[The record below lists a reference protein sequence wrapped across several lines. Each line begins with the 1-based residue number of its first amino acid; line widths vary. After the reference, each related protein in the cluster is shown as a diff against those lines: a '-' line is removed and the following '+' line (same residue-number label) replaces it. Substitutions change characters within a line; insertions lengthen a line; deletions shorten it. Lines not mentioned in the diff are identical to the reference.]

1 MANILV
7 VEDERSLERI
17 FTLNLAR
24 RGHSIAEADSVASAV
39 ELIQAM
45 NPPFDL
51 VLLDI
56 NLPDQ
61 SGWELLRAWH
71 LRQRLAA
78 HPTPFPKVIIVTA
91 VKPMQDRLTEFC
103 PDAILLKPFPIDV
116 LLRLIERVLTPDDL
130 SAKNDW
136 QEDDLNG

>member
-1 MANILV
+1 MATILV

-24 RGHSIAEADSVASAV
+24 RGHSVAEADTVASAI
-39 ELIQAM
+39 ELIQAI

-78 HPTPFPKVIIVTA
+78 HPAPFPKVIIVTA
-91 VKPMQDRLTEFC
+91 VKPTPDRLTEFC

-116 LLRLIERVLTPDDL
+116 FLGLIERVLAPVDL
-130 SAKNDW
+130 TTKNEL

>member
-24 RGHSIAEADSVASAV
+24 RGHTVAEADSVASAIELV
-39 ELIQAM
+39 EAFE
-45 NPPFDL
+45 PSFDL

-71 LRQRLAA
+71 LRQRFGSAA
-78 HPTPFPKVIIVTA
+78 KPFPKVIVVTA
-91 VKPMQDRLTEFC
+91 VRPSAERLMEFT
-103 PDAILLKPFPIDV
+103 PDALLLKPFPIDV
-116 LLRLIERVLTPDDL
+116 LLRSIERVLHPDPATPD
-130 SAKNDW
+130 AAPTG
-136 QEDDLNG
+136 DDLHG